1 MKSVES
7 RLKPYYGL
15 RKIDQE
21 RACPSVLHK
30 DSTILYK
37 FCSNS
42 AYVEFACNN
51 MYHHSNNDYKHYQ
64 IGTSQ
69 VENFYNESMIHFLDQ
84 KFLVDSTFET
94 VVNTKALL
102 GIVRSL
108 DLKYD
113 SLRLKNAVDVKLVCN
128 EIHLGYNPSLDDYSS
143 EWVTIKTGESFN
155 DGSCCFRINVK
166 YLKLAF
172 SHGFQFTRIVYSGVD
187 KQILFYGYDDTQS
200 QNFRMLVMP
209 IATAF

>member
-69 VENFYNESMIHFLDQ
+69 VENFYDESMIHFLDQ
-84 KFLVDSTFET
+84 KFAVESMFET
-94 VVNTKALL
+94 VVNTKTLL

-108 DLKYD
+108 DLKSD
-113 SLRLKNAVDVKLVCN
+113 SLSLKHAVDVKLVN
-128 EIHLGYNPSLDDYSS
+128 DEIHLGCNPSLSDWSS
-143 EWVTIKTGESFN
+143 QWVTIKTGESFN
-155 DGSCCFRINVK
+155 EGNCCFRINVR

-172 SHGFQFTRIVYSGVD
+172 NHGYEFTKVRYIGCN